1 MLNKS
6 EKFEIKEIHRSEIKN
21 ASYNPRKINDKQRS
35 GLKRNLKKM
44 GLMYPL
50 VWNKLTGNI
59 VSGHQRIDICDEING
74 SDDYTL
80 TMAVVN
86 LTPKEEMQQNIF
98 LNSTTYQGE
107 FDFIKLKDT
116 ILENELDFKDCG
128 LDEYDMSVINIDPK
142 SLKIFGQVEEPE
154 QEHETEP
161 DDYEDEDEPEQLT
174 PEEKKEAIKQLKKD
188 IQKSYGDSEQVKNV
202 DAYVILS
209 FSNQE
214 NKEAFCRR
222 FDIPIGET
230 IYKGEIFSNMVER
243 VE

>member
-50 VWNKLTGNI
+50 VWNELTGNI

-80 TMAVVN
+80 TMAVVK

-107 FDFIKLKDT
+107 FDFIKLKEV
-116 ILENELDFKDCG
+116 IIGSELDFKDCG

-142 SLKIFGQVEEPE
+142 SVKVFGCDQSEEPE
-154 QEHETEP
+154 Q
-161 DDYEDEDEPEQLT
+161 DDEEEEPEPLT
-174 PEEKKEAIKQLKKD
+174 PDEKKEAIKQLKKD
-188 IQKSYGDSEQVKNV
+188 IQKAYENTDQVKNV

-209 FSNQE
+209 FSNMD